1 MNTIVTNVVFQSD
14 GVTAIA
20 IEGPA
25 TTFRLP
31 VPLYIVVGVIILAGV
46 ILYSLLRR
54 RKSN

>member
-20 IEGPA
+20 IKGPVTA
-25 TTFRLP
+25 YRLP
-31 VPLYIVVGVIILAGV
+31 VPSYIVVGAVILVGV
-46 ILYSLLRR
+46 ILYAVLGR